1 MLIDT
6 ILGPLESAAEAAVA
20 FPVARAQEML
30 VALAV
35 VVAVTRGRGQRCAG
49 GPPRRVMELYSLS

>member
-1 MLIDT
+1 MT
-6 ILGPLESAAEAAVA
+6 
-20 FPVARAQEML
+20 FPVALAQEML